1 MRCNLS
7 YPVFTLLEFS
17 GQLSMLDLL
26 GEVENV
32 PGAWGLGRSLKNIFS
47 FNLESILRNQKRILG
62 FEGQC

>member
-32 PGAWGLGRSLKNIFS
+32 PGAWGSGRSLRNIFS
-47 FNLESILRNQKRILG
+47 FNLESILRNQKHILG

>member
-1 MRCNLS
+1 MRCNFS

-32 PGAWGLGRSLKNIFS
+32 PGA
-47 FNLESILRNQKRILG
+47 
-62 FEGQC
+62 